1 MQIFNSEGYLKYP
14 LGSNHLIF
22 MGGAW
27 KKFEIKRQDANFWWK
42 KRQDQ
47 ICEEKKRQDAN
58 IPGLIGP
65 NSPESIFVK
74 SIEVIKYEDTEDGD
88 VWYHAKVE
96 HDGIWEIYTD
106 TAVGPFIDLKLQEN
120 GFNFSHVDF
129 SEQGMQDN
137 GLADLDL
144 VA

>member
-1 MQIFNSEGYLKYP
+1 MINVTKNPKIEVNEVCELS
-14 LGSNHLIF
+14 
-22 MGGAW
+22 
-27 KKFEIKRQDANFWWK
+27 QDSFYTRNPE
-42 KRQDQ
+42 DV
-47 ICEEKKRQDAN
+47 N
-58 IPGLIGP
+58 VPGLIGP
-65 NSPESIFVK
+65 NSPKSIFVK

-88 VWYHAKVE
+88 IWYHAKVE

>member
-1 MQIFNSEGYLKYP
+1 MKYLLTTILFFVSFISFSQDINFGEGE
-14 LGSNHLIF
+14 
-22 MGGAW
+22 
-27 KKFEIKRQDANFWWK
+27 FEVKTTIDA
-42 KRQDQ
+42 
-47 ICEEKKRQDAN
+47 
-58 IPGLIGP
+58 
-65 NSPESIFVK
+65 V
-74 SIEVIKYEDTEDGD
+74 YTEDGD
-88 VWYHAKVE
+88 TWYHAKVE

-129 SEQGMQDN
+129 SEQGMQEN